1 MPEQDAIHNLPEI
14 QVVVTG
20 IGCVCPTLSDEH
32 RESLLP
38 GVDSGW
44 IEPTELFP
52 ENKSL
57 RLLSRDGLLAV
68 IAARRAMLDAGLRLY
83 DPDDD
88 SQPDPARVGLFG
100 ATGMMPLP
108 EKDLARLT
116 SYSTDSEGRFDARR
130 MGSEALRRTRPI
142 LSFKI
147 LGNMPIC
154 FVSIFE
160 NIQGSN
166 NVYAPTEA
174 QGKRAIEAGF
184 QAIQRGEVDITLVGA
199 TDSKTSRLDRA
210 SMIQLGLATSE
221 PGLIDEAA
229 AFLVLE
235 RKEHAEA
242 RAAKIR
248 AEVSPSTLSQL
259 TLAPSPATGST
270 ALPVAGNRADG
281 RANGPFAATAPLQ
294 AVMALSKNSKESR
307 QVAYTAATTRS
318 KKRVVVTGLGIVTPL
333 GATVDSFWKSLLAGN
348 SALKPIRHFD
358 ATTFQTTIAAEITD
372 DTTDWNKTRLQ
383 NAWPEVDLAKIRDRK
398 VLFALDA
405 ALQAISQSGIDP
417 AQLADAVLCLGVGLE
432 SVRMQDLIDMI
443 AAKENA
449 SCPDSSFPVR
459 EPVDLAARLLG
470 ERFGLRAGRHTNVS
484 ACAAGAMA
492 IGEAYHLIASGEVSV
507 ALCGG
512 SDSMINPL
520 GLGGFGL
527 LGVLSAGE
535 DGRLPACLP
544 FHSKRDG
551 TLIGEGAGIL
561 VLESEESAQRRG
573 ATILCEVAGFA
584 STLDARSVTDPAL
597 DGQGI
602 TRCMQNAVANAGIL
616 PESIDTINAHATGTV
631 TGDQVEADAIRK
643 LFGDRRPLPVSAIK
657 SQLGHTIGASGAIE
671 AIASVLTLRDQ
682 IIPQTVG
689 LDEPD
694 ARCSL
699 DHVIGSPHRM
709 EVRTVLSNSFGL
721 GGQNASIVFQK

>member
-1 MPEQDAIHNLPEI
+1 MPGQETIHSLIGI

-20 IGCVCPTLSDEH
+20 IGCVCPTLSDEQ

-83 DPDDD
+83 DSDDD

-108 EKDLARLT
+108 EKDLARLA
-116 SYSTDSEGRFDARR
+116 SYSTDSQGRFDARR
-130 MGSEALRRTRPI
+130 MGDEALRRTRPI

-160 NIQGSN
+160 NIQGAN

-184 QAIQRGEVDITLVGA
+184 QAIQRGEVDIALVGA

-210 SMIQLGLATSE
+210 SMIQLGLATFE

-235 RKEHAEA
+235 RKEHAET

-248 AEVSPSTLSQL
+248 AEVSLSMLSQF

-270 ALPVAGNRADG
+270 TLPVADNRADG
-281 RANGPFAATAPLQ
+281 RAIGPFAATAPLQ
-294 AVMALSKNSKESR
+294 AVMALSQNSIESR
-307 QVAYTAATTRS
+307 QVAYPVTARS
-318 KKRVVVTGLGIVTPL
+318 KNRVVVTGLGVVTPL

-348 SALKPIRHFD
+348 SGLKPIRHFD
-358 ATTFQTTIAAEITD
+358 AATFQTTIAAEITD
-372 DTTDWNKTRLQ
+372 DTPDWDTTRLQ

-405 ALQAISQSGIDP
+405 ALQAINQSDIDP

-432 SVRMQDLIDMI
+432 SVRMQELIDMI

-449 SCPDSSFPVR
+449 SYPDSCFPVR

-470 ERFGLRAGRHTNVS
+470 ERFGLQAGRHTNVS

-492 IGEAYHLIASGEVSV
+492 IGEAYHLIASGEVSI

-544 FHSKRDG
+544 FHRKRDG
-551 TLIGEGAGIL
+551 TLIGEGAGML
-561 VLESEESAQRRG
+561 VLESEASAQQRG

-584 STLDARSVTDPAL
+584 STMDARSVTDPAL

-602 TRCMQNAVANAGIL
+602 TRCMQNAINNAGL
-616 PESIDTINAHATGTV
+616 YPDSIDTINAHATGTV
-631 TGDQVEADAIRK
+631 TGDQVEADSIRK

-671 AIASVLTLRDQ
+671 AIASILTLRDQ
-682 IIPQTVG
+682 IVPQTVG

-694 ARCSL
+694 ARCPL
-699 DHVIGSPHRM
+699 DYVTGGPRRM

-721 GGQNASIVFQK
+721 GGQNASIVFRK